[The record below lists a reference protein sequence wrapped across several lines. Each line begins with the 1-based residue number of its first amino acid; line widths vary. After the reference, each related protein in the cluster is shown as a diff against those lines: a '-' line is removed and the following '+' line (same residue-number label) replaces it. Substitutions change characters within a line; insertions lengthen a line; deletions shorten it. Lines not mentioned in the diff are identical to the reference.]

1 MFVSI
6 NKMIYVSRRKSQSWL
21 FLRERVIF
29 QECCCYWDD
38 GGIGESPN
46 GSMVTTPISPVR
58 IYCACGR
65 SAVSGGEGGDTYRDV
80 DSCKSKNNRRKQ
92 RNEEKV
98 ARLREKKVT
107 QCIICISLCF
117 YIYIFFIWTLFQ
129 HTNKKKYKTILGK
142 MLIKGNQVYLF
153 AVVKFSSKKYHIKA
167 HLKIKGGGG
176 DQNSQTWPSYSAG
189 EWGFTGF
196 LSFILSI
203 HKPALSDHYCW
214 CHCGF
219 IL

>member
-1 MFVSI
+1 MF
-6 NKMIYVSRRKSQSWL
+6 L
-21 FLRERVIF
+21 AERVNHGPPPPPIF

-117 YIYIFFIWTLFQ
+117 YIYFFFIWTLFQ
-129 HTNKKKYKTILGK
+129 HTNKKKYKTIVGN

-167 HLKIKGGGG
+167 HLKIKGGGVIRTVKPG
-176 DQNSQTWPSYSAG
+176 QVTVQVNGASQDFYHSSYQYINLL
-189 EWGFTGF
+189 F
-196 LSFILSI
+196 LITIVGATVILFCKI
-203 HKPALSDHYCW
+203 FAH
-214 CHCGF
+214 
-219 IL
+219 

>member
-1 MFVSI
+1 MTLSA
-6 NKMIYVSRRKSQSWL
+6 RKSHFPGVL
-21 FLRERVIF
+21 LLLRWWRHRRESQWINGHHTNLSSPHLLCLWEVSC
-29 QECCCYWDD
+29 QW
-38 GGIGESPN
+38 GGG
-46 GSMVTTPISPVR
+46 
-58 IYCACGR
+58 
-65 SAVSGGEGGDTYRDV
+65 GGDTYRDV

-129 HTNKKKYKTILGK
+129 HTNKKKYKTIVGK

-167 HLKIKGGGG
+167 HLKVKGGGG
-176 DQNSQTWPSYSAG
+176 GSEQSNLAKLQCRWMG
-189 EWGFTGF
+189 
-196 LSFILSI
+196 LHRIFII
-203 HKPALSDHYCW
+203 HL
-214 CHCGF
+214 
-219 IL
+219 INT